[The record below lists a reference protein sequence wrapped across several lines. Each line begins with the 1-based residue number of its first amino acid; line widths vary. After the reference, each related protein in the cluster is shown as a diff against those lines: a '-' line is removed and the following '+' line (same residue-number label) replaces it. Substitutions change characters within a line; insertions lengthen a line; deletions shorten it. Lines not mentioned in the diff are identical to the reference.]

1 MCVNEALQL
10 HPDGHVHVIF
20 HTLIKVFLK
29 SAYKRILSF
38 RSDLLGVDDALPQ
51 EVLGEGLH
59 QAPGP
64 QPAAAPSPWR
74 HRRGGAS
81 CGC

>member
-1 MCVNEALQL
+1 MCVNEDLQL
-10 HPDGHVHVIF
+10 HPDGHVHVIL
-20 HTLIKVFLK
+20 HTLIKVILK
-29 SAYKRILSF
+29 LAYKRIF
-38 RSDLLGVDDALPQ
+38 IFQLLGVDDVLPQ

-64 QPAAAPSPWR
+64 QPATVPSPWR
-74 HRRGGAS
+74 DGRGRAS